1 MFDLGWTELL
11 VIAVVAILV
20 VGPKDLPQMLRT
32 IGQFAAK
39 MRSMAREFQ
48 RQFEEAARDTGL
60 DDVRKGI
67 TSVKDVASPSKHVKD
82 AFNSIAEETRSIKDA
97 VEAPAAATGTKSS
110 GAGAAAAKPA
120 GPDPSKQ
127 AAKAAS
133 PATRAAS
140 ATAAPA
146 TPAKKSA
153 KPATKRAP
161 AAKPAAK
168 RKAKPAATT
177 ES

>member
-32 IGQFAAK
+32 IGQFASK

-82 AFNSIAEETRSIKDA
+82 AFNSIAEETKGIKDA
-97 VEAPAAATGTKSS
+97 VEAAAAGSADAKS
-110 GAGAAAAKPA
+110 A
-120 GPDPSKQ
+120 GPDPSKL
-127 AAKAAS
+127 AGKAAS
-133 PATRAAS
+133 PATQA

-146 TPAKKSA
+146 NPANMNT
-153 KPATKRAP
+153 KPATKP

-177 ES
+177 ESRE

>member
-67 TSVKDVASPSKHVKD
+67 TSVKDVASPSKHVKE
-82 AFNSIAEETRSIKDA
+82 AFNSIAEETKSIKDA
-97 VEAPAAATGTKSS
+97 VEAPT
-110 GAGAAAAKPA
+110 AGSADPKPA
-120 GPDPSKQ
+120 GPQSSNQ
-127 AAKAAS
+127 AAKVAS
-133 PATRAAS
+133 PATRAA
-140 ATAAPA
+140 ATTAAPA
-146 TPAKKSA
+146 KPAKKNS
-153 KPATKRAP
+153 KPATKPAP